1 MLVLTRKKG
10 QKLIIADNIE
20 ITILETRGESVKIGV
35 KAPKEISIFREEI
48 YEEIKKANEQA
59 IQEAVASDL
68 EKFLGFN
75 QGKKDISADYL
86 NKIQSFTNKLK
97 TDKTKE
103 K

>member
-10 QKLIIADNIE
+10 QKLIIDDNIE

-35 KAPKEISIFREEI
+35 KAPKEVSIFREEI

-59 IQEAVASDL
+59 IQEAMPADI
-68 EKFLGFN
+68 ENFLGLKE
-75 QGKKDISADYL
+75 GKKDFSADSI

-97 TDKTKE
+97 SNKTKE